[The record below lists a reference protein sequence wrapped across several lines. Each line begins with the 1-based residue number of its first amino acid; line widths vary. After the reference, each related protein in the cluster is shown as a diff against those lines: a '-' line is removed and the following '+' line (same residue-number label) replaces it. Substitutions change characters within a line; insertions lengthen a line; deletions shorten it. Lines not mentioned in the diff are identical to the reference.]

1 MADEHSTPTSRVGP
15 TSDGLL
21 GRVGMAVL
29 LALTLANAGCT
40 KTSQTPLMK
49 KLSPRELSS
58 QELRA
63 RLYGAVDGYGR
74 LVSNRADQIRQASA
88 DPAVHAAALR
98 WKMYAA
104 SYMMAA
110 SFRVD
115 PLMGYVDSWTFA
127 TQMRMAFEPGGA
139 LVDLFPG
146 SNDRALETSR
156 EGEALFTVLA
166 PVMMRDP
173 DVMRQQVVEFSTV
186 HPVGGLY
193 AGRTSA
199 LDAAG
204 PGSQYRTSAFGVEEM
219 QSTIEDLNARM
230 PLLMEAGI
238 EQTFSRMELL
248 WEEKGLGGSL
258 AFMVADMRAIDSSL
272 VRIGDGVD
280 SIAGVRAL
288 LDSLSWVVQRERR
301 AVLLDLERQ
310 RVETLDALIDQRI
323 AVLDDLDA
331 HFSTLLETLSSER
344 ALIMARA
351 DSIASNKV
359 EMAVVGLKDVA
370 DHVFWRVLQ
379 LLAITAVVALIVGWL
394 LMRGRGQTS
403 SSGATRS

>member
-1 MADEHSTPTSRVGP
+1 MADELSTPTSRVGLN
-15 TSDGLL
+15 SDGPR

-40 KTSQTPLMK
+40 KTSQTPMMK
-49 KLSPRELSS
+49 RLSPRELSS

-74 LVSNRADQIRQASA
+74 LVSNRADQIRQSSG
-88 DPAVHAAALR
+88 DPAVHVAALR
-98 WKMYAA
+98 WKMYAT

-115 PLMGYVDSWTFA
+115 PLLGYIDSWTFA
-127 TQMRMAFEPGGA
+127 TQMRTAFEPGGA
-139 LVDLFPG
+139 LEDLFPG
-146 SNDRALETSR
+146 ANEQALETSR
-156 EGEALFTVLA
+156 EGEALFTALA
-166 PVMMRDP
+166 PIMMSDP
-173 DVMRQQVVEFSTV
+173 DAMRQQVVEFSAV
-186 HPVGGLY
+186 YPVEGLY

-204 PGSQYRTSAFGVEEM
+204 PASQYRTSAFGVEEM

-238 EQTFSRMELL
+238 DETVSRMELL
-248 WEEKGLGGSL
+248 WEEKGLDGSL
-258 AFMVADMRAIDSSL
+258 ASMVADMRAMDSSL
-272 VRIGDGVD
+272 VRIGDGID
-280 SIAGVRAL
+280 SVAALRGL
-288 LDSLSWVVQRERR
+288 LDSLSLVVQRERR

-310 RVETLDALIDQRI
+310 RVETLNALIDQRI
-323 AVLDDLDA
+323 AVLEDLDA

-351 DSIASNKV
+351 DSIASDKV
-359 EMAVVGLKDVA
+359 EMAVVGLEDVA
-370 DHVFWRVLQ
+370 DHVFWRMLQ

-394 LMRGRGQTS
+394 LMRGRGRTP